1 VGDIEAKVRT
11 AKEGPAGGGE
21 APDDEEQKTRDQE
34 EEEAPDAE
42 GQEAWDQ
49 EEEERWEETTQ
60 KRGKQR
66 PGGTGVTRR
75 RRGV

>member
-1 VGDIEAKVRT
+1 MGDIEAKVRT

-34 EEEAPDAE
+34 EEEEAPDAE
-42 GQEAWDQ
+42 GQEARNQ
-49 EEEERWEETTQ
+49 EEERWEETTR

-66 PGGTGVTRR
+66 PGGTGATRR
-75 RRGV
+75 